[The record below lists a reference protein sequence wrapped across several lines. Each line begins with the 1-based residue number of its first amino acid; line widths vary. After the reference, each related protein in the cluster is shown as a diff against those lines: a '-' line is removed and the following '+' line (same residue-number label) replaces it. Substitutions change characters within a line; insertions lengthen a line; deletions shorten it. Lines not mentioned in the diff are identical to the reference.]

1 MEGRAQKR
9 RGRRYRLT
17 RVRDLFACLD
27 FSIPD
32 SLRFRVII
40 SRDSLTWRRHDL
52 CSLCVYVYSNSTIIT
67 RKFMIRRDAFSEL
80 APCPGRR
87 RNHLAARLITSN
99 VFSFNNAVWTMVV
112 CPFVLLHTHKFS
124 FFFENSSVGGS
135 WRAFQTRTRKI
146 RVKQKSA
153 ETAIIYFNFKLKQ
166 QDKEKEGRKKMTV
179 EVFTDRF
186 LVLSERTN

>member
-112 CPFVLLHTHKFS
+112 CPFVLLHTHNLVFLWKF
-124 FFFENSSVGGS
+124 FC
-135 WRAFQTRTRKI
+135 RR
-146 RVKQKSA
+146 
-153 ETAIIYFNFKLKQ
+153 KLKSVSNTYEEDQ
-166 QDKEKEGRKKMTV
+166 SQTKK
-179 EVFTDRF
+179 RRSCYHLF
-186 LVLSERTN
+186 LF